1 VSVTDWRA
9 ERDRALFAL
18 EREKEPRARAE
29 AAELLFH
36 LAAEDAS
43 RGAEFSPVLARLLSD
58 KQVAVRRTGVG
69 LASAVLSAEELPGFL
84 AARASDEES
93 LVRLEA
99 AGRMADLI
107 RADCRG
113 ALARF
118 LEDSSFEV
126 RFEAARGMAS
136 LQHPA
141 GLQVLI
147 EALDK
152 ELLRFRALGALA
164 ELGDAR
170 ALPAVRGLFHRL
182 LLPAFDRTQAAGVL
196 ARLGDPEGAAWLLK
210 RSERRR
216 WTWAQDRALAVE
228 LCGEVKAPG
237 ALERLRDIVYDP
249 RDNCRGA
256 AARGHGRLGDPS
268 ALPWL
273 LSLLDEPGVPED
285 FRLDAAEG
293 LWLLAVP
300 EGRARVRAAL
310 PAFSAEARTELT
322 EFFEEMP

>member
-1 VSVTDWRA
+1 MTDWRG
-9 ERDRALFAL
+9 ERDGALLAL
-18 EREKEPRARAE
+18 ERERNPALRTE

-36 LAAEDAS
+36 LAVEDTS
-43 RGAEFSPVLARLLSD
+43 RAPEFSAALARLLED
-58 KQVAVRRTGVG
+58 KQVAVRRLGVG
-69 LASAVLSAEELPGFL
+69 LATVVLPADELPGFL
-84 AARASDEES
+84 AARLTDPES

-99 AGRMADLI
+99 AGRLADLG

-113 ALARF
+113 TLAGF
-118 LEDSSFEV
+118 LEDAVFEV

-141 GLQVLI
+141 GLDTLVQ
-147 EALDK
+147 ALDI

-170 ALPAVRGLFHRL
+170 ALPAVQTLFHRL

-196 ARLGDPEGAAWLLK
+196 ARLGDPDGAAWLLK
-210 RSERRR
+210 RSEKRR
-216 WTWAQDRALAVE
+216 WNWAQDRALAVE

-237 ALERLRDIVYDP
+237 ALERLRGILQDP
-249 RDNCRGA
+249 KDKCRGA
-256 AARGHGRLGDPS
+256 AARGLGRLGDTV

-273 LSLLDEPGVPED
+273 LALLDEPGVPED

-300 EGRARVRAAL
+300 EGRARVRAVL
-310 PAFSAEARTELT
+310 PSFSAEARTELS
-322 EFFEEMP
+322 ELIQEVP

>member
-1 VSVTDWRA
+1 MMDWRA
-9 ERDRALFAL
+9 ERDRALFSL
-18 EREKEPRARAE
+18 EHDRDPRLRAE

-43 RGAEFSPVLARLLSD
+43 RAPELAPVLPRLLTD

-69 LASAVLSAEELPGFL
+69 MATAVLASDELPGFL

-99 AGRMADLI
+99 AGRMADLV

-113 ALARF
+113 SLARF

-141 GLQVLI
+141 GLEVLLQ
-147 EALDK
+147 ALDK

-170 ALPAVRGLFHRL
+170 ALPAVKVLFHRL

-196 ARLGDPEGAAWLLK
+196 ARLGDPEGSAWLLK

-216 WTWAQDRALAVE
+216 WNWAQDRALAVE

-237 ALERLRDIVYDP
+237 ALERLHAIVVDP
-249 RDNCRGA
+249 RDKCRGA
-256 AARGHGRLGDPS
+256 AARGLGRLGDAR

-273 LSLLDEPGVPED
+273 LALLDEPGVPED

-322 EFFEEMP
+322 ELIQEMP